1 MYSDHIFPL
10 PTHPRSSSSP
20 NHPIPYFLSNTQ
32 KKIKTNKQTNKQA
45 NNNII
50 KNFMENTQMYTL

>member
-32 KKIKTNKQTNKQA
+32 KKIKTNKQA
-45 NNNII
+45 NNII
-50 KNFMENTQMYTL
+50 KIFTENTQMYTL

>member
-10 PTHPRSSSSP
+10 PTHSRSSSSP

-32 KKIKTNKQTNKQA
+32 KKIKTNKQA
-45 NNNII
+45 NDII
-50 KNFMENTQMYTL
+50 KIFMESTQTYTL